1 MKATQPIRRQVLCA
15 MSAVALSVIMLTSV
29 SCTKKMNGN
38 ADTTTGTAT
47 ETTATTKP
55 ETKPETKHET
65 AKPLDPE
72 AGTVESD
79 SDPSTPPAGTDDG
92 TDTRHRIRFMR

>member
-1 MKATQPIRRQVLCA
+1 MKATHSIRRQVLCA

-38 ADTTTGTAT
+38 ADTTTGTVT

-55 ETKPETKHET
+55 ETKPET
-65 AKPLDPE
+65 AKPMDPD

-92 TDTRHRIRFMR
+92 TYTRHRMNFMR

>member
-1 MKATQPIRRQVLCA
+1 MKATHSIRRQVLCA

-38 ADTTTGTAT
+38 ADTTTGTVT

-55 ETKPETKHET
+55 ETKPET
-65 AKPLDPE
+65 AKPMDPD

-92 TDTRHRIRFMR
+92 TDTRHRMNFMR

>member
-55 ETKPETKHET
+55 ETKPET
-65 AKPLDPE
+65 AKPMDPE

-92 TDTRHRIRFMR
+92 TDTRHRMRVMR

>member
-1 MKATQPIRRQVLCA
+1 MKATQPIRRQVLCV

-29 SCTKKMNGN
+29 SCTKNMNGN

-55 ETKPETKHET
+55 ETKPET
-65 AKPLDPE
+65 AKPMDPD

-92 TDTRHRIRFMR
+92 TDTRHRMHVMR

>member
-1 MKATQPIRRQVLCA
+1 MKATHSIRRQALCA

-38 ADTTTGTAT
+38 ADTTTDTVT

-55 ETKPETKHET
+55 ETKPET
-65 AKPLDPE
+65 AKPMDPD
-72 AGTVESD
+72 AGTVEPD
-79 SDPSTPPAGTDDG
+79 SNPANPPAGTDHD
-92 TDTRHRIRFMR
+92 TDTRFRSHFMR